1 MEDLAFYNQGYKAL
15 CLLIT
20 ILACVV
26 MNRLLSRGPLGI
38 GSVPVCVVC
47 VVCCVACGVCVCLPI
62 CLSVYL
68 SMSLC
73 VPSCV
78 CPRVVQKLWGRWR
91 GTEGAEATG
100 AGAGDRGGGS
110 YGDGGGGPR
119 VRKLRG
125 RGTEGAEATGTLVI
139 DSHPHVQVWL

>member
-20 ILACVV
+20 ILASVV

-38 GSVPVCVVC
+38 GSVPVCVC
-47 VVCCVACGVCVCLPI
+47 GVCCVLCGVWCVCVCLPI

-73 VPSCV
+73 VCV
-78 CPRVVQKLWGRWR
+78 CPRVC
-91 GTEGAEATG
+91 A
-100 AGAGDRGGGS
+100 
-110 YGDGGGGPR
+110 
-119 VRKLRG
+119 
-125 RGTEGAEATGTLVI
+125 LVA
-139 DSHPHVQVWL
+139 QEYL